1 MQKVEELNL
10 EKLQNARRLII
21 HKNKN
26 NHKIATMG
34 ICGFRNITK
43 MKKAFYKT
51 QKNGLLEKCKIEK
64 INQITLLSK
73 NFGRLYGIII
83 IKGENIPEYLIGLG
97 LPYFFTDLNF
107 EKNLDR
113 RDFVFLKE
121 QVLFAE

>member
-1 MQKVEELNL
+1 
-10 EKLQNARRLII
+10 
-21 HKNKN
+21 
-26 NHKIATMG
+26 
-34 ICGFRNITK
+34 